1 MDGTSRGIIGGRLE
15 VGASIG
21 SWARNTGF
29 PNWNRFA
36 AVNDEFIP
44 IHMDDGAARAAG
56 MPGAFGMGN
65 LLASYL
71 HALVREW
78 MGDQGRIQRFTVQFR
93 KPNAK
98 GQVVAT
104 GTISAVTEGPE
115 GTAIELDLQIT
126 DADGDNLAPATAT
139 VLFAGPPAA

>member
-1 MDGTSRGIIGGRLE
+1 MNETVRGTPGGRLE

-21 SWARNTGF
+21 SWSRNTGF

-44 IHMDDGAARAAG
+44 IHMEDEAARAAG
-56 MPGAFGMGN
+56 MAGAFGMGN

-78 MGDQGRIQRFTVQFR
+78 MGDRGRIQSFTVQFR

-98 GQVVAT
+98 GMVVAT
-104 GTISAVTEGPE
+104 GTISAVTEGSE
-115 GTAIELDLQIT
+115 GTVTELVLQII

-139 VLFAGPPAA
+139 VLFAAPPAA